1 MRSVLL
7 MLALLL
13 PTTVYG
19 AETLGRLFFSPDQR
33 AQLDML
39 RTKRVVAS
47 QTKEEPPPEVVT
59 YNGIVRRSDGKTT
72 VWVNNQALSEA
83 DLRDKP
89 AIAGRVSRDG
99 TILLQATQPGTTR
112 AQLKVGQSAELL
124 SGRVEERFS
133 KARAEQES
141 KSGKIENNT
150 DQVSLDSKSSDTK
163 AKTIS
168 PEEMAKIAPID
179 AATAEKLK
187 ALASEIR

>member
-59 YNGIVRRSDGKTT
+59 YNGIVRSSDGKTT
-72 VWVNNQALSEA
+72 VWVNNQAMSEA

-99 TILLQATQPGTTR
+99 KIVLQATQPGTART
-112 AQLKVGQSAELL
+112 QLKVGQSALL
-124 SGRVEERFS
+124 SGQVTEPYNAAANTAARDPKPGAAPKTAPSTANKDGETAAKSAQPER
-133 KARAEQES
+133 A
-141 KSGKIENNT
+141 GDGT
-150 DQVSLDSKSSDTK
+150 
-163 AKTIS
+163 
-168 PEEMAKIAPID
+168 PP
-179 AATAEKLK
+179 ATAPTT
-187 ALASEIR
+187 RP